1 MKNDQLNI
9 VILDYGMGNVKS
21 ISNAFEKIGQE
32 TLLTAD
38 ATAIANADA
47 LVLPGVGAFYSGMQ
61 NLQRFNLIESIN
73 RFVDSG
79 KPLLGICLG
88 MQMLFDESEEFGNTK
103 GLGLIGGRVVRMS
116 FEAAPMKLPHVS
128 WNEIRPP
135 SSDRW
140 KNTLLEETPDQT
152 DMYFVH
158 SYAAQPADPND
169 ILSITDYGD
178 CTFCSSVQHKNI
190 MGTQFHP
197 EKSGEPGLNI
207 LRKFTEITKK

>member
-9 VILDYGMGNVKS
+9 VVLDYGMGNVKS

-38 ATAIANADA
+38 PTAIANADA

-116 FEAAPMKLPHVS
+116 FEATPMKLPHVS

-135 SSDRW
+135 SKGRW
-140 KNTLLEETPDQT
+140 NNTLLEDTTDQT

-158 SYAAQPADPND
+158 SYAAQPTNPND

-178 CTFCSSVQHKNI
+178 CTFCSAVQYKNI